1 MLNARLSGMTDYPF
15 TRLAGL
21 LGKVAPFAGRTPLNL
36 AVGEPQSPPPSIV
49 ADTLAANAH
58 DWGRYPPIAGT
69 PAFRAAAA
77 GWLGRRY
84 GLPAGTVDVDRAIL
98 GAAPALRLHLS
109 EDRA

>member
-36 AVGEPQSPPPSIV
+36 AVGEPQSPPPRIV

-58 DWGRYPPIAGT
+58 DWGQIG
-69 PAFRAAAA
+69 RAH
-77 GWLGRRY
+77 
-84 GLPAGTVDVDRAIL
+84 V
-98 GAAPALRLHLS
+98 
-109 EDRA
+109 